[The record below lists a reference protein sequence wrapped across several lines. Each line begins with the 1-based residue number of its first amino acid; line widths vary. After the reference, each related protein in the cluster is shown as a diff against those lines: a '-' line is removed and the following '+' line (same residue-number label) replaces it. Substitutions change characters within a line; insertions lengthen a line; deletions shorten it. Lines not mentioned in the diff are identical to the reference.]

1 MLSTKI
7 EPIDR
12 DIALIID
19 QELSPEARSA
29 FLAEYAEEQI
39 AEVRAD
45 NARVLG
51 TVPDYE
57 TIVDGRRGAV
67 PATVKPS
74 GVIVAEYDL
83 LLEMFAWI
91 GAQLVAHSPRRSG
104 RYAASHVLLAD
115 GVEIDPNGV
124 IPDAAEYVFL
134 SSAPY
139 ARKIERGLSAQAPD
153 GVYQAVTAV
162 ANRRFG
168 NIARALFGYRE
179 LHSGAVSAWASGR
192 FARSKSAAQARL
204 RQPAIIIR
212 PGR

>member
-1 MLSTKI
+1 MLSAKI

-12 DIALIID
+12 DIAVLVAE
-19 QELSPEARSA
+19 ELSPEARSA

-39 AEVRAD
+39 ADVRAQ
-45 NARVLG
+45 NAQVLG
-51 TVPDYE
+51 QVPDYE
-57 TIVDGRRGAV
+57 TIVDGRRGAM
-67 PATVKPS
+67 PATVKPN

-91 GAQLVAHSPRRSG
+91 GLQLVTHSPRRSG
-104 RYAASHVLLAD
+104 RYAASHILLAD

-124 IPDAAEYVFL
+124 IPPAAEYVFL
-134 SSAPY
+134 NSQPY
-139 ARKIERGLSAQAPD
+139 ARKIERGLSNQAPD

-162 ANRRFG
+162 SNRRFG

-179 LHSGAVSAWASGR
+179 LSSGAVSAWASGR
-192 FARSKSAAQARL
+192 FSRSASLASARL

>member
-51 TVPDYE
+51 TVPAYE
-57 TIVDGRRGAV
+57 TIVDGRRGAM

-91 GAQLVAHSPRRSG
+91 GAQLVTHSPRRSG
-104 RYAASHVLLAD
+104 RYAASHILLAD
-115 GVEIDPNGV
+115 GVEIDPNGA
-124 IPDAAEYVFL
+124 IPPAAEYVFL
-134 SSAPY
+134 SAQPY
-139 ARKIERGLSAQAPD
+139 ARKIEMGLSAQAPD

-179 LHSGAVSAWASGR
+179 LSSGAVSAWAAGR
-192 FARSKSAAQARL
+192 FARSASQASARL